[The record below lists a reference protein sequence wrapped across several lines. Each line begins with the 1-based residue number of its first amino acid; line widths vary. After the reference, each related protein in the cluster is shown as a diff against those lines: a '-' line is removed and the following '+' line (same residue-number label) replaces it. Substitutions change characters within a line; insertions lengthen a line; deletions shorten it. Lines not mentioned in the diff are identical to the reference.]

1 MTIYE
6 EIEYLTT
13 RLPEIGKTE
22 QRKVKKFLKNVLL
35 AMQKKCCI
43 TVAYTNNTAF
53 SRCISAEKAGKKI
66 FYIKS
71 FFYRVH
77 DKTLILYT
85 RIRDTDMTIS
95 VKKIDYQTYSF
106 ATDNGKTVS
115 ANTAELL
122 TKFLNYWF
130 DAALMPRPN

>member
-6 EIEYLTT
+6 EIEYLTG

-22 QRKVKKFLKNVLL
+22 QRRVKKFLKNVLL

-43 TVAYTNNTAF
+43 TVAYTNSTAY
-53 SRCISAEKAGKKI
+53 SRRISAEKAGKKV

-71 FFYRVH
+71 FFYRIQ

-85 RIRDTDMTIS
+85 RIRATDTTIS
-95 VKKIDYQTYSF
+95 VKKVDYQTYSF

-115 ANTAELL
+115 DSTAALI
-122 TKFLNYWF
+122 TRFLNYWF
-130 DAALMPRPN
+130 DAALMPRPQ

>member
-22 QRKVKKFLKNVLL
+22 QKRVKKFLKNVLL

-43 TVAYTNNTAF
+43 TVAYKNNTAY
-53 SRCISAEKAGKKI
+53 SRCIAAEKAGKKV

-71 FFYRVH
+71 FFFRVQ
-77 DKTLILYT
+77 DKSLILYT
-85 RIRDTDMTIS
+85 RIRDNDTTIII
-95 VKKIDYQTYSF
+95 KKIDYQTYSF

-115 ANTAELL
+115 DSTAALI
-122 TKFLNYWF
+122 TRFLNYWF
-130 DAALMPRPN
+130 DGSLMPRPQ